1 MSALRNVAAK
11 PFAYGDAGILILF
24 IAVDEQDIVDAE
36 PAGSGKE
43 EQKRDERIEERVLIL
58 CENLAVT

>member
-36 PAGSGKE
+36 PASSGE
-43 EQKRDERIEERVLIL
+43 EE
-58 CENLAVT
+58 